1 MTVLT
6 LWQLRSITLLRK
18 NSMNRLKKILNLN
31 KRQKFVLAVALLS
44 AGVFIAENFFG
55 IKLLV
60 ASSILALLT
69 DILLLLILK
78 DDIAG
83 TFFWPILILP
93 FFYTL
98 AFPFFYTLVPTRL
111 ISRILI
117 TFLYAF
123 GLYSLFLTQNIF
135 AVSGIRT
142 INLLRSARIVA
153 FVITLLTYYFLVNF
167 LFSLRLPIFLTPIAI
182 LPLSFLI
189 NLQSLWT
196 YSLDNAQL
204 KTVALFALFL
214 SLCIFQLSYI
224 LILWPVNASIYS
236 LFLTGIFYTYSGLC
250 HAWLEKRLFKGILW
264 EYVWVGFI
272 SVLFLVIFSKW
283 GI

>member
-1 MTVLT
+1 M
-6 LWQLRSITLLRK
+6 QLKSLLA
-18 NSMNRLKKILNLN
+18 LN
-31 KRQKFVLAVALLS
+31 KRQQFVIAVGLLS
-44 AGVFIAENFFG
+44 AGVFISEYLTG
-55 IKLLV
+55 VKL
-60 ASSILALLT
+60 SILAVFLAILT
-69 DILLLLILK
+69 DLFLLFILRN
-78 DDIAG
+78 DTRG

-98 AFPFFYTLVPTRL
+98 AFPFFYTLIPERF
-111 ISRILI
+111 ISRFLI
-117 TFLYAF
+117 AFLYAF

-153 FVITLLTYYFLVNF
+153 FVITLLVFYFLVNF
-167 LFSLRLPIFLTPIAI
+167 VFSLRLPILLTPILLFCI
-182 LPLSFLI
+182 SFLM

-196 YSLDNAQL
+196 YSLDSSQVKAIVLFSGVIAFCILQL
-204 KTVALFALFL
+204 AYV
-214 SLCIFQLSYI
+214 
-224 LILWPVNASIYS
+224 LILWPVNASVYS

-283 GI
+283 GV